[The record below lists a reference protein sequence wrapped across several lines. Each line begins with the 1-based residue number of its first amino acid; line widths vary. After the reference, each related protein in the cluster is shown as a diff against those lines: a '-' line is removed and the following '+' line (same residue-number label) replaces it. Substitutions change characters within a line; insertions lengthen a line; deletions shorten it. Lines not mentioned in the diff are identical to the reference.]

1 MKKKNPSDEP
11 TVETKINLFYKNQM
25 SSNYKVDERVLTSIF
40 KDKVKC
46 INENETLKLN
56 IYYKTRKTRNMLL
69 RNNANA
75 TQDPMRRS
83 NVVYKLKCPVEEC
96 TLPNPCYIGST
107 QCTLAQRITNHVQT
121 GSFRNHL
128 INSHNRAPNRS
139 HFLAGTSIIHQLPDK
154 RRLLTYEA
162 LCIKTLHPSINTQQ
176 EDMSG
181 YLKIYHDIPSNE
193 QIPSWNAIVTDRWQC
208 TIPLPNIPPIIS
220 HAYDLRNRR

>member
-1 MKKKNPSDEP
+1 
-11 TVETKINLFYKNQM
+11 
-25 SSNYKVDERVLTSIF
+25 
-40 KDKVKC
+40 
-46 INENETLKLN
+46 
-56 IYYKTRKTRNMLL
+56 MLL

-75 TQDPMRRS
+75 TQDPLRRS

-128 INSHNRAPNRS
+128 ITSHNIAPNRT
-139 HFLAGTSIIHQLPDK
+139 HFLAGASIVHQLPDK

-181 YLKIYHDIPSNE
+181 FLKLYHDIPTNE
-193 QIPSWNAIVTDRWQC
+193 QIPSWNAILTTRWQPSNRPPPSVP
-208 TIPLPNIPPIIS
+208 IPVT
-220 HAYDLRNRR
+220 HTYALRRRQ